1 MTFASFS
8 QFQRGYSRN
17 QGIFR
22 KSGDIQEINGEDDA
36 QTEGRLASVT
46 LGVLVLILLLPLNA
60 LCLPLVYE
68 GYRLFIRDTAC
79 L

>member
-1 MTFASFS
+1 MSGEHKDIDDHDFCFFLPVSA
-8 QFQRGYSRN
+8 
-17 QGIFR
+17 GIFR

-60 LCLPLVYE
+60 L
-68 GYRLFIRDTAC
+68 
-79 L
+79 